1 MLSTSS
7 VLSPVDSSGVES
19 DDAVELCVES
29 SVESGVESSVES
41 GVGSMEEL
49 LSEESLDDWEEEL
62 SAVDE
67 SLSSCVASDELSLLE
82 LSLDGESELFELLE
96 SLDKDELDGELDEEE
111 LDESDPERSGRNVHA
126 LSMVL
131 AQKIASKDKRFFFIG
146 KTPNVSKWNYI
157 YFITSNK
164 KNQ

>member
-1 MLSTSS
+1 M
-7 VLSPVDSSGVES
+7 LSPVDSSGVES

-29 SVESGVESSVES
+29 SVESGVELGVES
-41 GVGSMEEL
+41 GVESMEEL
-49 LSEESLDDWEEEL
+49 LSEELLDDWEEEL

-67 SLSSCVASDELSLLE
+67 SLSSCVASDELSSLE

-96 SLDKDELDGELDEEE
+96 SLDKDELDEELDEEE
-111 LDESDPERSGRNVHA
+111 LDESDPERSGKNAHA

-131 AQKIASKDKRFFFIG
+131 AQKIASKDKSFFFIG
-146 KTPNVSKWNYI
+146 KTPNPSKWNYI